1 MSTAEKT
8 PNLVFMIHQDK
19 KFVSYIESRIQEN
32 SELYA
37 RFHLGTF
44 VSGQA
49 LTVANALRRTLLA
62 EVPGFVVTRIQIEGV
77 NHEFA
82 TLPGIHE
89 SILNVLLNIKRMVL
103 TYQNPKS
110 TGTLFFPGE
119 TEFKA
124 YISKRGPGII
134 TANDIKFPPHILPLL
149 SSHHIATLNST
160 GDFKSTLTI
169 QAINPIQISEKRD
182 FSAQHEPQE
191 LILDTIPKPVR
202 QVNFG
207 IHKVST
213 GQDQEYI
220 SLEIWTDGSI
230 NPKDA
235 LNYALE
241 KLTRIFYTFTTLH
254 KQTSYPLVEKD
265 L

>member
-1 MSTAEKT
+1 
-8 PNLVFMIHQDK
+8 MIHQNK
-19 KFVSYIESRIQEN
+19 KFVSFIESRIQEN

-44 VSGQA
+44 VAGQA
-49 LTVANALRRTLLA
+49 LTIANALRRTLLA
-62 EVPGFVVTRIQIEGV
+62 EMPGFVVTRIQIEGA

-89 SILNVLLNIKRMVL
+89 SVLNILLNIKRMVL
-103 TYQNPKS
+103 TYTPPVKTNN
-110 TGTLFFPGE
+110 LVFPTN

-124 YISKRGPGII
+124 YINQKGPGVI
-134 TANDIKFPPHILPLL
+134 TAKDIKFPPYISPLV
-149 SSHHIATLNST
+149 SSHYIATLNAT
-160 GDFKSTLTI
+160 GDFKSTLCI
-169 QAINPIQISEKRD
+169 QAINPIEISNKSD
-182 FSAQHEPQE
+182 ISNHTEPHE
-191 LILDTIPKPVR
+191 LILDTVPKPVR

-213 GQDQEYI
+213 GQNEEYI

-230 NPKDA
+230 NPKEA
-235 LNYALE
+235 LDYALE
-241 KLTRIFYTFTTLH
+241 KLTRIFYTFTTLN
-254 KQTSYPLVEKD
+254 KQSSNPLIEKN